1 MPRIKKE
8 KPTVRKPV
16 FILTTVLLIAL
27 IFLGIIYFD
36 KVFERPYVAVH
47 LTNGD
52 TYFGQLYR
60 FPKLQLGDV
69 YVIQP
74 TTDPGDSTN
83 TILQVVPLNLIAFW
97 GPDKLQL
104 NRSQVVFIAKVG
116 EDSQVMDVIRR
127 SKEAPQ

>member
-8 KPTVRKPV
+8 KPTVRKSV